1 MAGDKNIYVVY
12 DPKIEDSSS
21 LSKFLGI
28 VLEKAQ
34 YPIKDVEFVTLTD
47 YLKLLETQGP
57 RNFTI
62 CLNKTYSDIS
72 LKYGAILEEATFKFF
87 SRFYQ
92 NPEKK
97 IAILGLL
104 MDVRTIFDDE
114 NSKKNAWGKLVTLQK
129 FYEEHKKGMIHAVI
143 QEAQDE
149 VEKTKVEPDQEYLD
163 LTDVEDIFEED
174 SVPEVIKSSE
184 DIRKEEVK
192 SIATPVKKSL
202 TIRDAIVEPE
212 KTSYDDLLA
221 FYKLASGILEDITS
235 IKTLSEKIGKT
246 L

>member
-1 MAGDKNIYVVY
+1 
-12 DPKIEDSSS
+12 
-21 LSKFLGI
+21 
-28 VLEKAQ
+28 
-34 YPIKDVEFVTLTD
+34 
-47 YLKLLETQGP
+47 
-57 RNFTI
+57 
-62 CLNKTYSDIS
+62 
-72 LKYGAILEEATFKFF
+72 
-87 SRFYQ
+87 
-92 NPEKK
+92 
-97 IAILGLL
+97 
-104 MDVRTIFDDE
+104 
-114 NSKKNAWGKLVTLQK
+114 
-129 FYEEHKKGMIHAVI
+129 MIHAVI

-212 KTSYDDLLA
+212 KTSYADLLA

-235 IKTLSEKIGKT
+235 LKTLSEKIGKT

>member
-34 YPIKDVEFVTLTD
+34 YPIKDVEFVTLPD

-104 MDVRTIFDDE
+104 MDVHTIFDDE
-114 NSKKNAWGKLVTLQK
+114 NSKKNAWGKIVTLQK
-129 FYEEHKKGMIHAVI
+129 FYEEHKKGMTQTVI
-143 QEAQDE
+143 QLERKE
-149 VEKTKVEPDQEYLD
+149 VETKVEPDQEYLD
-163 LTDVEDIFEED
+163 LTNVEDDGI
-174 SVPEVIKSSE
+174 PEVIKSSE
-184 DIRKEEVK
+184 DIRKEEVL
-192 SIATPVKKSL
+192 STPVKKSL
-202 TIRDAIVEPE
+202 TIRDAITEPE
-212 KTSYDDLLA
+212 KISYDDLLA
-221 FYKLASGILEDITS
+221 FYKLASGILVDIAS
-235 IKTLSEKIGKT
+235 LKTLSEKIGKT

>member
-34 YPIKDVEFVTLTD
+34 YPIKDVEFVTLPD

-104 MDVRTIFDDE
+104 MDVHTIFDDE
-114 NSKKNAWGKLVTLQK
+114 NSKKNAWGKIVTLQK
-129 FYEEHKKGMIHAVI
+129 FYEEHKKGMTQTVI
-143 QEAQDE
+143 QPERKE
-149 VEKTKVEPDQEYLD
+149 VETKVESDQEYLD
-163 LTDVEDIFEED
+163 LTNVEDIFEED
-174 SVPEVIKSSE
+174 DGIPEVIKSSE
-184 DIRKEEVK
+184 DIRKEEVL
-192 SIATPVKKSL
+192 STPVKKSL
-202 TIRDAIVEPE
+202 TIRDAITEPE
-212 KTSYDDLLA
+212 KISYDDLLA
-221 FYKLASGILEDITS
+221 FYKLASGILVDIAS
-235 IKTLSEKIGKT
+235 LKTLSEKIGKT

>member
-34 YPIKDVEFVTLTD
+34 YPIKDVEFVTLPD

-104 MDVRTIFDDE
+104 MDVHTIFDDE
-114 NSKKNAWGKLVTLQK
+114 NSKKNAWGKIVTLQK
-129 FYEEHKKGMIHAVI
+129 FYEEHKKGMTQAVI
-143 QEAQDE
+143 QPERKE
-149 VEKTKVEPDQEYLD
+149 VETKVESDQEYLD
-163 LTDVEDIFEED
+163 LTNVEDIFEED
-174 SVPEVIKSSE
+174 DGVPEVIKSSE
-184 DIRKEEVK
+184 DIRKEEVL
-192 SIATPVKKSL
+192 STPVKKSL
-202 TIRDAIVEPE
+202 TIRDAITEPE
-212 KTSYDDLLA
+212 KISYDDLLA
-221 FYKLASGILEDITS
+221 FYKLASGILVDIAS
-235 IKTLSEKIGKT
+235 LKTLSEKIGKT